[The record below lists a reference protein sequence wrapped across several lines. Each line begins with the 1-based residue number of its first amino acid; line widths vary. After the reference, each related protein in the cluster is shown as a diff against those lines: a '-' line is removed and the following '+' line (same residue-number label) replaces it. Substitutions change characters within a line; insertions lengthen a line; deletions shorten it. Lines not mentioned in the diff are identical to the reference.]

1 MAEPLPVRVE
11 EGRVLAPAVGLWSA
25 HPAPGAL
32 LSPGSAVGALTQGNR
47 TRTLALPPGAS
58 GRIVSA
64 LPRDRVVPV
73 GYGTLLFELAPLTAD
88 AVAAGEERSPAHAV
102 EGVPAGA
109 RAVLSPTDGVF
120 YRRSGPGVAA
130 FVEVGQT
137 VRAGQPIG
145 LVEVMKTFNQV
156 LYGGADLP
164 HTATVLEIRAED
176 GAEIRAGHVLLLV
189 REA

>member
-1 MAEPLPVRVE
+1 MAEPLPVRME

-164 HTATVLEIRAED
+164 PTATVLEIRAED
-176 GAEIRAGHVLLLV
+176 GAEIRAGQVLLLV

>member
-1 MAEPLPVRVE
+1 MAEPLRARVE

-25 HPAPGAL
+25 HPGAGAL
-32 LSPGSAVGALTQGNR
+32 LAPGSPVGTLTQGNR
-47 TRTLALPPGAS
+47 TRTLALPAGAS

-88 AVAAGEERSPAHAV
+88 AVAAGEEPSRSHAV

-109 RAVLSPTDGVF
+109 RAVPSPTDGVF
-120 YRRSGPGVAA
+120 YRRSRPGAPA
-130 FVEVGQT
+130 FVEPGQT

-164 HTATVLEIRAED
+164 DTATVLEIRAED
-176 GAEIRAGHVLLLV
+176 GTEIRAGQVLLLV
-189 REA
+189 RGV